1 MVITG
6 SKEKA
11 VTRLRE
17 QDAKKSSRVVKDYKG
32 SKLVELIGVFLKV
45 YNLYCLQPV
54 YQQYICRRKK
64 QGFLRMTV
72 TYSICEI

>member
-45 YNLYCLQPV
+45 YN
-54 YQQYICRRKK
+54 
-64 QGFLRMTV
+64 
-72 TYSICEI
+72 